1 MVQFSEP
8 EPLAAEVVPSP
19 PVVLALAFQ
28 IEDDGVTAP
37 NEEAALNNEK
47 EDELSAEAEARS
59 TSTTTTTTLAPSTT
73 VAQAA
78 PAAPSGSSGSGSSP
92 PTTAPPKA
100 TPTTQPPPPPPPS
113 GSFNSGME
121 SDFYS
126 RINSLRASNGLPALS
141 ANGSLASYARNW
153 AKYMADQG
161 SLGHSNIGSLVPPW
175 SSAGENVGTGGSVG
189 GIFGALAG
197 SSAHLSNML
206 GNFTHVGV
214 GVYVDAGGTI
224 WTAHVFAR

>member
-19 PVVLALAFQ
+19 PVVLAVAFP

-37 NEEAALNNEK
+37 SEEALNNEK
-47 EDELSAEAEARS
+47 EDELSAQAEARS

-78 PAAPSGSSGSGSSP
+78 AAAPSTSSGSGSAP
-92 PTTAPPKA
+92 ATTAPPQT
-100 TPTTQPPPPPPPS
+100 TPTTQPPPPPPS

-121 SDFYS
+121 SDFYG
-126 RINSLRASNGLPALS
+126 RINSLRASKGLPGLS
-141 ANGSLASYARNW
+141 ANGSLASHARSW
-153 AKYMADQG
+153 AKYMADRG
-161 SLGHSNIGSLVPPW
+161 GLAHSNIGSLVPPW
-175 SSAGENVGTGGSVG
+175 SSVGENVGQGGSVG

-197 SSAHLSNML
+197 SSVHLSNML